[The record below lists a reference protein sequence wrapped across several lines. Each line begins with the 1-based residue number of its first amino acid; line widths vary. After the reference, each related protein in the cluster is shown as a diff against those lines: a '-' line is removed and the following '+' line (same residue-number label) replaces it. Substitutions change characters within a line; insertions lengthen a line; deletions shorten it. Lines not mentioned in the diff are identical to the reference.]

1 MVGPSRL
8 PFRKFSMNPAD
19 FSATPSPL
27 RHRSWTGA
35 LADNLRALTGF
46 ACYGVLALAVIVAC
60 WIVAV
65 PVRGERR
72 KRLCQR
78 VVHWGVAGWERI
90 MEGIGVFHV
99 DFPEIEALRSLRG
112 TIIAPSHPSLIDAPH
127 FLARMPRLT
136 CLMKKSVLKNPFM
149 GSSSRLAGYLP
160 NDHGRE
166 FIRLGR
172 DALRAGEN
180 LLIFPEGTRT
190 VAVPVNPFKMGFA
203 LMATLAPAPIQTV
216 FVEMSCPYLGKRWKP
231 WRTPVFPVRITI
243 RLGRKFEPG
252 AGQDARELG
261 EEVERY
267 FRETMG
273 AGGRVGLGEAEG

>member
-1 MVGPSRL
+1 M
-8 PFRKFSMNPAD
+8 
-19 FSATPSPL
+19 
-27 RHRSWTGA
+27 
-35 LADNLRALTGF
+35 TGF

-60 WIVAV
+60 WVVAV
-65 PVRGERR
+65 PLRGERR
-72 KRLCQR
+72 KRMCQR
-78 VVHWGVAGWERI
+78 VVHWGVAAWEGI
-90 MEGIGVFHV
+90 MEAIGVFHV
-99 DFPEIEALRSLRG
+99 DFPEIETLRELRG

-136 CLMKKSVLKNPFM
+136 CLMKKSVLRNPFM

-190 VAVPVNPFKMGFA
+190 VEAPVNPFKMGFA
-203 LMATLAPAPIQTV
+203 LMATLAEAPIQTV
-216 FVEMSCPYLGKRWKP
+216 FVEMAYPYLGKRWKLT
-231 WRTPVFPVRITI
+231 RSPVFPVRISV
-243 RLGRKFEPG
+243 RLGRKFQPR
-252 AGQDARELG
+252 AGHGARELG

-267 FRETMG
+267 FREEMD
-273 AGGRVGLGEAEG
+273 RDRDEGEKG

>member
-1 MVGPSRL
+1 
-8 PFRKFSMNPAD
+8 MNPTDA
-19 FSATPSPL
+19 SVPPVPPRRTWASVM
-27 RHRSWTGA
+27 
-35 LADNLRALTGF
+35 ADNARAGVGF
-46 ACYGVLALAVIVAC
+46 ACYGVLSLLVIAVC
-60 WIVAV
+60 WLIAI
-65 PVRGERR
+65 PLRGERR
-72 KRLCQR
+72 KVACQR
-78 VVHWGVAGWERI
+78 VVHRALAWWEAI
-90 MEGIGVFHV
+90 MESIGVFHV
-99 DFPEIEALRSLRG
+99 DFPEAETLRALRG

-190 VAVPVNPFKMGFA
+190 VEAPVNPFKMGFS
-203 LMATLAPAPIQTV
+203 LMALLADAPIQTV
-216 FVEMSCPYLGKRWKP
+216 FLEMSYPYLGKRWQL
-231 WRTPVFPVRITI
+231 WRSPVFPVQIKI
-243 RLGRKFEPG
+243 RLGRQFRAQPG
-252 AGQDARELG
+252 QSARELG

-273 AGGRVGLGEAEG
+273 VGAAGADVRTL